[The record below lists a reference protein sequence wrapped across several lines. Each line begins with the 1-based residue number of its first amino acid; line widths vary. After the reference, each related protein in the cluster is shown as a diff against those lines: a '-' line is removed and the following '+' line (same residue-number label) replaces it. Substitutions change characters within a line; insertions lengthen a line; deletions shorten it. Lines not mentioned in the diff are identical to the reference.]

1 MFYGVR
7 ARRNSR
13 YISWRI
19 DREVGWK
26 IGFGFVE
33 GIFL

>member
-19 DREVGWK
+19 DRWVK